1 MSWSYSKVGRASTM
15 AGVVKQQF
23 ADTGG
28 CPKGTAE
35 EAAKNALGE
44 IAKTLCESLA
54 GNPVVR
60 IEASGSAWNDADKIS
75 ARSQSCSFKFE
86 TLGDFVE

>member
-1 MSWSYSKVGRASTM
+1 MSWSYIKAGRAAKM
-15 AGVVKQQF
+15 AEVVKQQF

-28 CPKGTAE
+28 MPKGTAE

-44 IAKTLCESLA
+44 VAETLCRSLA
-54 GNPVVR
+54 GDAVVR
-60 IEASGSAWNDADKIS
+60 IEASGSAWNDGDK

-86 TLGDFVE
+86 TLGGFVE